1 MVLTVGG
8 VTPHTP
14 QTLADIVTE
23 TPAAARV
30 LDGFGLDYCCR
41 GDRTLEAA
49 CAEAGIATEVVEGK
63 LADLEPGVD
72 IGWTTLTPPA
82 LADHIVETHHRYLHE
97 ELPLLD
103 ALAAKVL
110 AAHGE
115 RHPELDRVR
124 RLVAALRADL
134 EPHLLNEERVLF
146 PAIHALAGG
155 RTEFPF
161 GSVANPIRVMMLEHD
176 QAGELLADLRV
187 STGGYTVPADG
198 CTSYRSLYDRLAAL
212 EEDTHVHIHKEN
224 HVLFPDA
231 LALAEP
237 DDQPLT
243 SPAPERARLLRP
255 RPS

>member
-1 MVLTVGG
+1 
-8 VTPHTP
+8 VTD

-23 TPAAARV
+23 NPAAARV

-41 GDRTLEAA
+41 GNRALDIA
-49 CAEAGIATEVVEGK
+49 CAEAGIAPDVVAAK
-63 LADLEPGVD
+63 LADLAAAVD
-72 IGWTTLTPPA
+72 IGWTTLAPPA

-103 ALAAKVL
+103 VLAAKVL

-115 RHPELDRVR
+115 RHPELTEVR

-134 EPHLLNEERVLF
+134 EPHLLKEERILF

-155 RTEFPF
+155 RTEFPS
-161 GSVANPIRVMMLEHD
+161 GSVANPIRMMMLEHD
-176 QAGELLADLRV
+176 QAGELLADLRAT
-187 STGGYTVPADG
+187 TGSYTVPPDG
-198 CTSYRSLYDRLAAL
+198 CTSFRSLYDRLAAL

-231 LALAEP
+231 LALAEAG
-237 DDQPLT
+237 D
-243 SPAPERARLLRP
+243 
-255 RPS
+255 